1 MWLLWLVSGWAWAG
15 LPVDTAV
22 LVLFRVLSYDRALD
36 ERQSGPI
43 RFGIVYDRSDP
54 LSVVQA
60 EDTLAAAMAF
70 EGTVSGFP
78 LETPAMLPTSSDPWD
93 DRLAGI
99 SVLIV
104 CRGAG
109 EAFPSL
115 IAAADQ
121 RDIPILSLDAQ
132 LVGQGASVGVEQRLA
147 RLELV
152 VDLVAARKQG
162 MELGGELLELSRV
175 VAGR

>member
-1 MWLLWLVSGWAWAG
+1 MGLLWLISGWAWAG

-22 LVLFRVLSYDRALD
+22 LVLFRVLSYDRALTQ
-36 ERQSGPI
+36 RQEGPI

-60 EDTLAAAMAF
+60 EDALAAAVAF
-70 EGTVSGFP
+70 TGTISGHSVQFP
-78 LETPAMLPTSSDPWD
+78 VMLPISDDPWD
-93 DRLAGI
+93 ARLAEI
-99 SVLIV
+99 SVVIV
-104 CRGAG
+104 CRGAS
-109 EAFPSL
+109 ETITSL
-115 IAAADQ
+115 SAAAGPQDV
-121 RDIPILSLDAQ
+121 PVLSLDGA

-152 VDLVAARKQG
+152 VDLIAARQQG

-175 VAGR
+175 IAGR